1 MDILKKE
8 LIKKNNLK
16 AETQKKERN
25 LITAFNSQKP
35 IVKLKNK
42 QFVEKTEIFYFKD
55 GEVDL
60 EISQKMKINEYVTQI
75 KNKPIKIEIK
85 PAYISKSENKKNS
98 KQLAKSRSL
107 LIRAY
112 LVKLGISHN
121 RIKIL
126 LEDTDSSVSINEV
139 TINFIEL

>member
-1 MDILKKE
+1 M
-8 LIKKNNLK
+8 KKNNSK
-16 AETQKKERN
+16 SETQKKERN
-25 LITAFNSQKP
+25 TITAFNSQKP
-35 IVKLKNK
+35 VVKLRNK

-60 EISQKMKINEYVTQI
+60 EISQKMKINDYVSQI
-75 KNKPIKIEIK
+75 KNKPIKIEIRPSFVK
-85 PAYISKSENKKNS
+85 ETENMKNS

-139 TINFIEL
+139 TINFIES

>member
-1 MDILKKE
+1 
-8 LIKKNNLK
+8 
-16 AETQKKERN
+16 
-25 LITAFNSQKP
+25 
-35 IVKLKNK
+35 
-42 QFVEKTEIFYFKD
+42 
-55 GEVDL
+55 
-60 EISQKMKINEYVTQI
+60 MKINDYVSQI
-75 KNKPIKIEIK
+75 KNKPIKIEIRPSFVK
-85 PAYISKSENKKNS
+85 ETENMKNS

-139 TINFIEL
+139 TINFIES

>member
-1 MDILKKE
+1 
-8 LIKKNNLK
+8 
-16 AETQKKERN
+16 
-25 LITAFNSQKP
+25 
-35 IVKLKNK
+35 
-42 QFVEKTEIFYFKD
+42 
-55 GEVDL
+55 
-60 EISQKMKINEYVTQI
+60 MKINEYVTQI

-85 PAYISKSENKKNS
+85 PAYISKSKNKKNS

-139 TINFIEL
+139 TINFIELWYGCFKKIRSKNDTFPCNNIYILCL